1 MARGLMKIVLGTRG
15 SSLALAQAEIA
26 GNLLSQVTGIEQVE
40 RQIIKTT
47 GDRRLDLRLSDS
59 GKKFARGLFTKELEE
74 CLLSGQIDVA
84 VHSLKDLPT
93 ELPEGLTIAAVLPR
107 IDPADILVSREA
119 TSLSEVRANGLIA
132 TSSPRRARQLQHLRP
147 DLAVVDVRGNVPTRI
162 HKLISQPSWDGLI
175 LARAGLERLGLKIL
189 ENRIHHEGYALFAST
204 LEGMLPAAGQGAI
217 ALEVLE
223 TSSVIRDL
231 LRAANDPV
239 SWFCV
244 HAEREF
250 LRLLGGGCEVPIGVR
265 ASLSRPERSAD
276 KDAVG
281 NTSEGGSLVNGENLM
296 GQQAL
301 LEAIVFE
308 EDMVRTGTIAGI
320 FDSAQHAAEALFQK
334 IYGNSR

>member
-1 MARGLMKIVLGTRG
+1 MKIVLGTRG

-26 GNLLSQVTGIEQVE
+26 GNLLSQVAGIEKVE

-74 CLLSGQIDVA
+74 SLLSGQIDVA

-107 IDPADILVSREA
+107 EDPADVLVSRQA
-119 TSLSEVRANGLIA
+119 ASLSAIRVNGVIA

-147 DLAVVDVRGNVPTRI
+147 DLTIVDVRGNVPTRI
-162 HKLISQPSWDGLI
+162 DKLINQPSWDGLI
-175 LARAGLERLGLKIL
+175 LARAGLERLGLKVR
-189 ENRIHHEGYALFAST
+189 ENRIQLDGRTLFASIV
-204 LEGMLPAAGQGAI
+204 EGMLPAAGQGAI

-223 TSSVIRDL
+223 KSSAIRDL
-231 LRAANDPV
+231 LRAVNHPET
-239 SWFCV
+239 WFCV

-265 ASLSRPERSAD
+265 ATIRSAE
-276 KDAVG
+276 G
-281 NTSEGGSLVNGENLM
+281 NDIRSTSEGGSSVDSESSM
-296 GQQAL
+296 EEQAL
-301 LEAIVFE
+301 LEAVVFE
-308 EDMVRTGTIAGI
+308 EDIVHTGSVAGN
-320 FDSAQHAAEALFQK
+320 FGSAELAAQTLFRK
-334 IYGNSR
+334 IYGDRR

>member
-1 MARGLMKIVLGTRG
+1 MKVVLGTRG

-26 GNLLSQVTGIEQVE
+26 GDLLSQVAGIEQVE
-40 RQIIKTT
+40 RKIIKTT

-93 ELPEGLTIAAVLPR
+93 ELPKEFIIAAVLPR
-107 IDPADILVSREA
+107 EDPADVLVSRQA
-119 TSLSEVRANGLIA
+119 ISLREVRTKGVIA
-132 TSSPRRARQLQHLRP
+132 TSSPRRAQQLRHFRP
-147 DLAVVDVRGNVPTRI
+147 DITVVDVRGNVPTRI
-162 HKLISQPSWDGLI
+162 EKLINQPSWDGLI
-175 LARAGLERLGLKIL
+175 LARAGLERLGLKIR
-189 ENRIHHEGYALFAST
+189 ENRIQFDGRTLFASI

-223 TSSVIRDL
+223 KSSAIRNL
-231 LRAANDPV
+231 VWEVND
-239 SWFCV
+239 SATWFCV

-265 ASLSRPERSAD
+265 ASIHRPAQSAG
-276 KDAVG
+276 KKIC
-281 NTSEGGSLVNGENLM
+281 EGQCSIDHQSARQG
-296 GQQAL
+296 QAL

-308 EDMVRTGTIAGI
+308 GDTVRQGSVAGQ
-320 FDSAQHAAEALFQK
+320 FDSAETAAQTLFSK
-334 IYGNSR
+334 IYGDKR